1 MPSKIRFLSGVQPSG
16 RLHIG
21 NYFGALRQHIALQE
35 EGEAFYFIANYHAM
49 TSVQDPVHLSKQTFE
64 VALDYLSLGLDPEK
78 AVFFR
83 QSDVPEVSELSWI
96 LSCVTGKGLLD
107 RATSYKDKVQRGISP
122 SMGLYTY
129 PILMAADIL
138 IYRSNVVPVGEDQI
152 QHIEMTR
159 DIAQSFNNTYEE
171 IFSLP
176 SFRLDKGAKVPGIDG
191 QKMSKSYG
199 NTIEIFDDGKSLR
212 KKIMS
217 IVTDS
222 TPVEEPKDPE
232 TCNVFSLFKLF
243 ADDNEQDSLRE
254 RYLAGGLGYG
264 DAKKMLLEQLDS
276 FFTPFRKEREK
287 LKADKEYVNQVLKSG
302 GEKAR
307 EEARKTMTSI
317 YKAVGL
323 SSR

>member
-1 MPSKIRFLSGVQPSG
+1 MSSKIRFLSGVQPSG
-16 RLHIG
+16 KLHIG
-21 NYFGALRQHIALQE
+21 NFFGALRQHIALQE

-49 TSVQDPVHLSKQTFE
+49 TSVQDPVLLSQQTFE

-83 QSDVPEVSELSWI
+83 QNDVPEVSELSWI

-129 PILMAADIL
+129 PLLMAADIL
-138 IYRSNVVPVGEDQI
+138 IYRSNIVPVGEDQI

-171 IFSLP
+171 IFPIP
-176 SFRLDKGAKVPGIDG
+176 SFRLDKGAKVPGVDG

-199 NTIEIFDDGKSLR
+199 NTIEIFDEGKSLQ

-243 ADDNEQDSLRE
+243 ADEKEQNLLRE
-254 RYLAGGLGYG
+254 RYLSGGMGYG
-264 DAKKMLLEQLDS
+264 EAKKMLLEQLDD
-276 FFTPFRKEREK
+276 FFAPFRQEREK
-287 LKADKEYVNQVLKSG
+287 LKSDKDYIEQVLKSG
-302 GEKAR
+302 GERAR
-307 EEARKTMTSI
+307 EEARKTMELV

-323 SSR
+323 SYH

>member
-1 MPSKIRFLSGVQPSG
+1 
-16 RLHIG
+16 
-21 NYFGALRQHIALQE
+21 
-35 EGEAFYFIANYHAM
+35 
-49 TSVQDPVHLSKQTFE
+49 
-64 VALDYLSLGLDPEK
+64 
-78 AVFFR
+78 
-83 QSDVPEVSELSWI
+83 
-96 LSCVTGKGLLD
+96 
-107 RATSYKDKVQRGISP
+107 
-122 SMGLYTY
+122 MGLYTY

-171 IFSLP
+171 IFPLP

-199 NTIEIFDDGKSLR
+199 NTIEIFDEGKSLR

-222 TPVEEPKDPE
+222 TSIEEPKDPE

-243 ADDNEQDSLRE
+243 ADEKEQNSLRE
-254 RYLAGGLGYG
+254 QYLAGGLGYG
-264 DAKKMLLEQLDS
+264 DAKKMLLEQVDN
-276 FFTPFRKEREK
+276 FFAPFRKEREK
-287 LKADKEYVNQVLKSG
+287 LKADKEYVNQILKSG

-307 EEARKTMTSI
+307 EEARTTMESV

-323 SSR
+323 SYH

>member
-1 MPSKIRFLSGVQPSG
+1 
-16 RLHIG
+16 LHIG

-96 LSCVTGKGLLD
+96 LSCVKGKGLLD

-171 IFSLP
+171 IFPLP

>member
-1 MPSKIRFLSGVQPSG
+1 MTSKVRFLSGVQPSG

-21 NYFGALRQHIALQE
+21 NYFGALHQHIALQE

-49 TSVQDPVHLSKQTFE
+49 TSVQDPELLSQQTFD
-64 VALDYLSLGLDPEK
+64 VALDYLSLGLDPKK

-83 QSDVPEVSELSWI
+83 QNDVPEVSELSWI
-96 LSCVTGKGLLD
+96 LSCITGKGLLD

-171 IFSLP
+171 IFPLP

-199 NTIEIFDDGKSLR
+199 NTIEIFDEGKSLR

-217 IVTDS
+217 IITDS
-222 TPVEEPKDPE
+222 TSIEEPKDPE

-243 ADDNEQDSLRE
+243 ADEKEQNSLRE
-254 RYLAGGLGYG
+254 QYLAGGLGYG
-264 DAKKMLLEQLDS
+264 DAKKMLLEQVDN

-287 LKADKEYVNQVLKSG
+287 LKADKEYVNQILKSG

-307 EEARKTMTSI
+307 EEARTTMESV

-323 SSR
+323 SYQ

>member
-1 MPSKIRFLSGVQPSG
+1 MSSKIRFLSGVQPSG

-35 EGEAFYFIANYHAM
+35 EGEAYYFIANYHAM
-49 TSVQDPVHLSKQTFE
+49 TSVQDPNLLAKQTFD
-64 VALDYLSLGLDPEK
+64 VALDYLSLGLDPKK

-138 IYRSNVVPVGEDQI
+138 IHRSNVVPVGEDQI

-171 IFSLP
+171 IFPLP
-176 SFRLDKGAKVPGIDG
+176 SFRLDEGAKVPGIDG

-199 NTIEIFDDGKSLR
+199 NTIEIFDEGKSLR

-222 TPVEEPKDPE
+222 TPVEDPKDPE

>member
-1 MPSKIRFLSGVQPSG
+1 MSSKIRFLSGVQPSG

-21 NYFGALRQHIALQE
+21 NFFGALRQHIALQE

-49 TSVQDPVHLSKQTFE
+49 TSVQDPVLLSQQTFE

-83 QSDVPEVSELSWI
+83 QNDVPEVSELSWI

-129 PILMAADIL
+129 PLLMAADIL
-138 IYRSNVVPVGEDQI
+138 IYRSNIVPVGEDQI

-171 IFSLP
+171 IFPLP

-199 NTIEIFDDGKSLR
+199 NTIEIFDEGKSLQ

-222 TPVEEPKDPE
+222 IPIEEPKDPGN
-232 TCNVFSLFKLF
+232 CNVFNLFKLF
-243 ADDNEQDSLRE
+243 ADEKEQDLLRA
-254 RYLAGGLGYG
+254 RYLAGGMGYG
-264 DAKKMLLEQLDS
+264 YAKKMLFEQLDN
-276 FFTPFRKEREK
+276 FFAPFRQEREK
-287 LKADKEYVNQVLKSG
+287 LKADKEYIDQVLKSG
-302 GEKAR
+302 GERAR
-307 EEARKTMTSI
+307 EEARKTMELV

-323 SSR
+323 SYH